1 MEQILNAI
9 LSEVKGINTRLDKLE
24 KRFDNLEGRFDNLE
38 GRFDNLEGRFD
49 NLEGRFDNLEGRFD
63 NLEGRFDNLESDVS
77 SLKSDMSSVK
87 SQVQENTRILKALE
101 HKSDVHK
108 AEIDRLNYTVAEL
121 CGNFVELKDDV
132 AKGREAYNFLQELKG
147 FSPSR

>member
-1 MEQILNAI
+1 MLEQILNAI

-38 GRFDNLEGRFD
+38 GRFDNLA
-49 NLEGRFDNLEGRFD
+49 
-63 NLEGRFDNLESDVS
+63 GRFDNLESDVS

-101 HKSDVHK
+101 HKADVHK

-121 CGNFVELKDDV
+121 CGNFVELKEDV

>member
-1 MEQILNAI
+1 MLEQILNAI

-24 KRFDNLEGRFDNLE
+24 KRFDNLE